1 MRGPRWPCCGSSSSS
16 PVYFGFGKDLN
27 SPSAMDVIV
36 DEEKYC
42 KAVLKKKVVMVK

>member
-16 PVYFGFGKDLN
+16 PVYFGFGKVLN

-36 DEEKYC
+36 DEEKNSN
-42 KAVLKKKVVMVK
+42 KGSEKKVVMVK